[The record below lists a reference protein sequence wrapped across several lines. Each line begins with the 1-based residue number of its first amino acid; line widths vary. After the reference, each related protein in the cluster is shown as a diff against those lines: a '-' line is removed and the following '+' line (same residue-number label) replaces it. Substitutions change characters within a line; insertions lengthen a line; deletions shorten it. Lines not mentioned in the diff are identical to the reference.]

1 MTISVGTL
9 CDVHAV
15 KLPAVQFS
23 DCILP
28 LRRSVSQG
36 VYLYQQIGKRAVL
49 VMGNMYQVLL

>member
-9 CDVHAV
+9 YDVHAV
-15 KLPAVQFS
+15 KIPAVHFS

-28 LRRSVSQG
+28 VRRSVSQG
-36 VYLYQQIGKRAVL
+36 VYLGKRAVL